1 MEKANLG
8 IKNSFI
14 KVLTGS
20 DLSSRRLAYMELK
33 SKNPGPVIW
42 LTAGVHGDEVG
53 GVVIVQEVF
62 KLLRRSG
69 LLKGSV
75 YAFPLMNPIGF
86 EAATRSTVLS
96 GEDLNRAFPGNKQG
110 SFAER
115 IANTIFQQIKKTN
128 PTLVLDL
135 HNDWNNSIPY
145 TLIDPYPGLKHRQAY
160 ELVKNYSKET
170 GFVIINEEEE
180 NIADKEE
187 LQKTLTGSLLLDDI
201 PSIALEVGGDRTVNE
216 EDVAEGVKSIL
227 NILSYLGMIDFHHEK
242 FVYNM
247 PNSLKGR
254 ILKYSHQPL
263 CSTSGIIRFIV
274 KPGDIVKKGQPLAR
288 VYNILGKH
296 QETLTALNDG
306 ILLGHSDSSVA
317 LPGLSVLAFGV
328 I

>member
-1 MEKANLG
+1 MEKTNLS

-33 SKNPGPVIW
+33 SKNPGPVVW

-53 GVVIVQEVF
+53 GIVIVQEVF
-62 KLLRRSG
+62 KQLQRGG

-86 EAATRSTVLS
+86 EAAARSTVLS

-115 IANTIFQQIKKTN
+115 IADTIFQQIIKTK

-135 HNDWNNSIPY
+135 HNDWSNSIPY

-170 GFVIINEEEE
+170 GFVIINE
-180 NIADKEE
+180 
-187 LQKTLTGSLLLDDI
+187 
-201 PSIALEVGGDRTVNE
+201 
-216 EDVAEGVKSIL
+216 
-227 NILSYLGMIDFHHEK
+227 
-242 FVYNM
+242 
-247 PNSLKGR
+247 
-254 ILKYSHQPL
+254 
-263 CSTSGIIRFIV
+263 
-274 KPGDIVKKGQPLAR
+274 
-288 VYNILGKH
+288 
-296 QETLTALNDG
+296 
-306 ILLGHSDSSVA
+306 
-317 LPGLSVLAFGV
+317 
-328 I
+328 